1 MARELTTIYCSFHPS
16 RKVGDSWTLD
26 ENHAACAGLAN
37 MIAGFGPSLSPKN
50 IVDFMNQDGNV
61 LLSLSGKSATP
72 SAVSSLLLELDLHLS
87 SDRSSI
93 VVDHFNYDTVSAAE
107 KHDVLLLPRPGQLRP
122 DTKAFFGGNGVLAFP
137 RAVPQTLGNDNN
149 LINPV
154 LRAPVTSY
162 SYNPKEG
169 DAPAAEDITATGS
182 QLALVSAMQ
191 ARNSARFTVLG
202 SVESLEDK
210 WFLANVKT
218 PTGQESKTVNREF
231 AKQLTAWTF
240 KETGVLKVGK
250 VEHHLA
256 ESPVSE
262 LNPSLYRI
270 KNETVRLLYPSFH
283 PFLYLLLT
291 DVFRSSTSKSPNTP
305 IVNTFPLR
313 FLPAMLSSLNSP
325 CFLLSIASISS
336 LSVAQ
341 KTAPSTVYALPFPIS
356 MASSRSA

>member
-1 MARELTTIYCSFHPS
+1 M
-16 RKVGDSWTLD
+16 D
-26 ENHAACAGLAN
+26 NAASADLVN
-37 MIAGFGPSLSPKN
+37 MISGFGPSLSPKN
-50 IVDFMNQDGNV
+50 IIDFMNQDGNV

-72 SAVSSLLLELDLHLS
+72 SAISSLLLELDLHLS
-87 SDRSSI
+87 NDRSSI

-107 KHDVLLLPRPGQLRP
+107 KHDVLLLPRPGQLRQ
-122 DTKAFFGGNGVLAFP
+122 DTKAFFSGNGVLAFP
-137 RAVPQTLGNDNN
+137 RGVPQTLGNDNN
-149 LINPV
+149 LITPI
-154 LRAPVTSY
+154 LRAPITSY

-169 DAPAAEDITATGS
+169 DAPAAEDVTATGS

-210 WFLANVKT
+210 WFSASVKT

-240 KETGVLKVGK
+240 KENGVLKVGK

-270 KNETVRLLYPSFH
+270 KNETVRSLPS
-283 PFLYLLLT
+283 PISVSVLT
-291 DVFRSSTSKSPNTP
+291 RFIRSSTLKSPNMP
-305 IVNTFPLR
+305 MANTSHLR
-313 FLPAMLSSLNSP
+313 FLPAMRSNSNSLCS
-325 CFLLSIASISS
+325 LLSTVSISS
-336 LSVAQ
+336 QLVAR
-341 KTAPSTVYALPFPIS
+341 KTAPSTLRALPFPIS
-356 MASSRSA
+356 TAFSPSV